1 MFIFGY
7 FGTENLPI
15 GVCRRKKQFLA
26 KKKKKK
32 ERKRRTTKMINH

>member
-26 KKKKKK
+26 KKKKERKK
-32 ERKRRTTKMINH
+32 ETEQQPR

>member
-15 GVCRRKKQFLA
+15 GVCRRKKQLLA
-26 KKKKKK
+26 KKRKK
-32 ERKRRTTKMINH
+32 ERKRTTTKMINH